1 MKPIGSSRWTLNPQ
15 PSFWGRGTDLGFTR
29 DRHIKCASRL
39 QPTCGAP
46 SRRPHPEEL
55 GAPLCAP
62 SVSKDGRSLD
72 LACGRPSRRAQPF
85 EARAPSGARAPQDD
99 ARSSGRGSELAAA
112 ATAISSR
119 RYSVAECCNFAL
131 LQVDTAEQNF
141 AEQIFLANEARLM
154 HKRASFRTV
163 IKARCGL
170 LRRAFVLGV

>member
-1 MKPIGSSRWTLNPQ
+1 MELKHAPLMLRSGAAPFIALKRFN
-15 PSFWGRGTDLGFTR
+15 
-29 DRHIKCASRL
+29 CAR
-39 QPTCGAP
+39 CDA
-46 SRRPHPEEL
+46 SRRPHPEE
-55 GAPLCAP
+55 GACLHAP
-62 SVSKDGRSLD
+62 VSKDGRSLD
-72 LACGRPSRRAQPF
+72 LACGRPSRRAQSF

-99 ARSSGRGSELAAA
+99 VRSSGRGSELAAA

-119 RYSVAECCNFAL
+119 RYSVAECCDFAL

-154 HKRASFRTV
+154 HKTASFRTV